1 MGDDREGEGVKGRWG
16 VGVIDSAGDKVGAK
30 SAPGP
35 GRGDTGNGDRGSG
48 WTLGP
53 GRVSPAGFGAPL

>member
-16 VGVIDSAGDKVGAK
+16 VGVIDSAGDKVGAM

-48 WTLGP
+48 WTLGA